1 MEATG
6 TASRLP
12 TGGASNLE
20 AMMGLDDDNGDI
32 EIPGLPG
39 GGGPI
44 GGAYTGNTMMSEQ
57 A

>member
-6 TASRLP
+6 TASKLP
-12 TGGASNLE
+12 TRASNLE

-39 GGGPI
+39 GGG
-44 GGAYTGNTMMSEQ
+44 
-57 A
+57 